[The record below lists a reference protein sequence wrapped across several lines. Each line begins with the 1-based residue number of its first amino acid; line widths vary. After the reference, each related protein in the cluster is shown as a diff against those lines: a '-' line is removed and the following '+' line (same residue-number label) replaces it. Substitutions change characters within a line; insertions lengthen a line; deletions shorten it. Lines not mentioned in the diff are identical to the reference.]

1 MSFWSEGNI
10 FIKMEESQD
19 GAFCFFLSGGEGGFP
34 GFWLNLPGIQAQP
47 HPPEW
52 LPEPFREKLALPLA
66 SFTSITAPANEMAL

>member
-1 MSFWSEGNI
+1 
-10 FIKMEESQD
+10 MEESQD